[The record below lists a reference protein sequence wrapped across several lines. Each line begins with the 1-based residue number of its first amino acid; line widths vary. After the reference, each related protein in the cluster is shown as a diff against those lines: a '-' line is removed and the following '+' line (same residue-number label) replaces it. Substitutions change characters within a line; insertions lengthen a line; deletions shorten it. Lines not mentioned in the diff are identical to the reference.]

1 MQVQESDKPS
11 WKSFN
16 IVLVVI
22 ALLLVGAGAC
32 IICDIINKA
41 KANFDWYD
49 LGGLVFIV
57 MAIVL
62 VGFVLVQSAV
72 VRERAYAICPSMRPK
87 KGNMVAVPNNDTSN
101 KPKPIWTPTALA
113 ETGIVVLLIG
123 VATIQIADM
132 VKDAN
137 NDKTLDGFSLG
148 ATVCTCLALLCTFWL
163 ISQTIVIRNKC
174 RTWCPLVEPYKEIN
188 GVTYQN
194 QNLQTQQYYQN
205 MQQPNQ
211 NMQNMQQPNQN
222 MQQPN
227 QNMQQ
232 PNQNMQNMQQHG
244 QNMQNM
250 QQHGQNMQNMQQHG
264 QNMQNMQQPGQNMQQ
279 PNQNM
284 QQPGQVMQQPNQNMQ
299 QPGQVMQQPGQVMQQ
314 PSQQVMQQ
322 PSQQVMQQPG
332 QVMQQPSQQV
342 GQQVGQQQIDGLSQG
357 LHGES
362 DTHGLQGGRKH
373 KRA

>member
-211 NMQNMQQPNQN
+211 NMQNMQQ
-222 MQQPN
+222 
-227 QNMQQ
+227 
-232 PNQNMQNMQQHG
+232 
-244 QNMQNM
+244 
-250 QQHGQNMQNMQQHG
+250 HG

-322 PSQQVMQQPG
+322 PSQQVMQQPSQQVMQQPG

>member
-72 VRERAYAICPSMRPK
+72 VRERAYAICPFMRPK
-87 KGNMVAVPNNDTSN
+87 KGNMVAREVSNNDTSN
-101 KPKPIWTPTALA
+101 SPKPIWTPTALA

-137 NDKTLDGFSLG
+137 NDKNFDGFSLG

-163 ISQTIVIRNKC
+163 ISQTVVIRNKC
-174 RTWCPLVEPYKEIN
+174 RTLCPLVEPYKEIN

-222 MQQPN
+222 MQ
-227 QNMQQ
+227 NMQQ

-250 QQHGQNMQNMQQHG
+250 QQHGQNMQNMQQPG
-264 QNMQNMQQPGQNMQQ
+264 QNMQNMQQPGQNM
-279 PNQNM
+279 QNM

-299 QPGQVMQQPGQVMQQ
+299 QPGQVMQQP
-314 PSQQVMQQ
+314 SQ
-322 PSQQVMQQPG
+322 

>member
-11 WKSFN
+11 WKSSN
-16 IVLVVI
+16 IALIVI

-32 IICDIINKA
+32 IICDIINKT
-41 KANFDWYD
+41 KTNFDWYD

-57 MAIVL
+57 LAIVL
-62 VGFVLVQSAV
+62 VGVVLVQSAV
-72 VRERAYAICPSMRPK
+72 VRERVYAICPSMRPK

-101 KPKPIWTPTALA
+101 KPKPVWTPTALA
-113 ETGIVVLLIG
+113 ETGIVVLLLG

-137 NDKTLDGFSLG
+137 NDKNLDGFSLG

-163 ISQTIVIRNKC
+163 ISQTVVIRNKC
-174 RTWCPLVEPYKEIN
+174 RTLCPLVEPYKEIN

-211 NMQNMQQPNQN
+211 NMQNMQQPNPNMHNMQQPNPNMHNMQQPNQNMQN
-222 MQQPN
+222 MQQPSQQPGQVMQQPSQQPGQVM

-232 PNQNMQNMQQHG
+232 PNQNMQNMQQPN
-244 QNMQNM
+244 QNM
-250 QQHGQNMQNMQQHG
+250 
-264 QNMQNMQQPGQNMQQ
+264 QNMQQ

-284 QQPGQVMQQPNQNMQ
+284 QNMQQPSQQPSQ
-299 QPGQVMQQPGQVMQQ
+299 QPGQVMQNMQQ
-314 PSQQVMQQ
+314 PSQQ
-322 PSQQVMQQPG
+322 PS
-332 QVMQQPSQQV
+332 
-342 GQQVGQQQIDGLSQG
+342 QQVGQQQIDGLNQG
-357 LHGES
+357 LHDNS
-362 DTHGLQGGRKH
+362 DTHGLQGGRRRKYG
-373 KRA
+373 